1 MVAMIA
7 DTSLAFWVAAP
18 GRGEIRAEPLGRPG
32 VGEVLVRA
40 AWSGISRGTEA
51 LVFGGRVP
59 PAEYA
64 RMRAPFQQG
73 DFPAP
78 VKYGYASVGRVEAGE
93 AALVG
98 STVFVLHPHQTHYIV
113 PASAVHVVPDGVP
126 PARAVLAANL
136 ETAINGIWD
145 ARVQP
150 GDRVTVIG
158 AGAVGC
164 LAAWVAGRI
173 PGCEVE
179 LVDINPDRTRVA
191 ASLGVRFATP
201 DAARH
206 EADVV
211 LHASASAAGLALA
224 LEVAAFEARIVELS
238 WYGEGTIP
246 VALGGSF
253 HSRRLTVASS
263 QVGIVARSQRSRWD
277 FRRRMALALSLLS
290 EESLDVLVTGESA
303 FEALP
308 DVMPVLAASAG
319 DVICHRIR
327 Y

>member
-1 MVAMIA
+1 
-7 DTSLAFWVAAP
+7 
-18 GRGEIRAEPLGRPG
+18 
-32 VGEVLVRA
+32 
-40 AWSGISRGTEA
+40 
-51 LVFGGRVP
+51 
-59 PAEYA
+59 
-64 RMRAPFQQG
+64 
-73 DFPAP
+73 
-78 VKYGYASVGRVEAGE
+78 
-93 AALVG
+93 
-98 STVFVLHPHQTHYIV
+98 
-113 PASAVHVVPDGVP
+113 VHVVPDGVP

-145 ARVQP
+145 ARAQP

-253 HSRRLTVASS
+253 H
-263 QVGIVARSQRSRWD
+263 
-277 FRRRMALALSLLS
+277 
-290 EESLDVLVTGESA
+290 
-303 FEALP
+303 
-308 DVMPVLAASAG
+308 
-319 DVICHRIR
+319 
-327 Y
+327 